1 MLPRVCLIIYSFAFS
16 TLLFTVMLLMNCK
29 HVKKIVNMH
38 KIRKI
43 SSKPRRQ
50 FNIFRKSLLLSFDEF
65 FQHAFKCETMLKF
78 VKTLTVLLKTTSR
91 LIKLSLLKFM
101 KARYSNTI
109 SFSPILLMSSF
120 VFVIFEELKKEDE
133 GDNKTQSFI
142 F

>member
-1 MLPRVCLIIYSFAFS
+1 
-16 TLLFTVMLLMNCK
+16 
-29 HVKKIVNMH
+29 
-38 KIRKI
+38 
-43 SSKPRRQ
+43 
-50 FNIFRKSLLLSFDEF
+50 
-65 FQHAFKCETMLKF
+65 MLKF